1 MEGNKEKKEEGG
13 EGMFKKIINSIKEDS
28 RSGRWRIPLF
38 LSILSGVVALAALIV
53 AIIKLFLV

>member
-1 MEGNKEKKEEGG
+1 MPEKQEGG